1 MNEITSGKKI
11 RNSATS
17 EGHPPEKKQKTSEQ
31 RFNYFDILPDEM
43 LFKIFQYS
51 SPLQFLDLQLTCK
64 RFHSHRESFFTWVA
78 NVWKIQND
86 DKIIQNF
93 YKKIFS
99 TKKNI
104 PQNFSINTLTP
115 QIQLPPIQNPTIQ
128 NGPTQLPP
136 MQILPNDNQT
146 FCAPPASALP
156 NIAPIDKVNALT
168 PIPMVFNLYQEQID
182 RDTVIVAN
190 EIAKQLG
197 IDTFS
202 TAEKARDYLNASEN
216 KNLLVTIQ
224 ELHLMEKDL
233 RYLPTEISK
242 LTALQKLNL
251 GNNLLTELPLEIAEF
266 TALRELYIENN
277 KLTDLPPGF
286 SQLVTLESLSLENN
300 KLRALPADFGNLIA
314 LEELILNG
322 NPQLKELPS
331 SFDNL
336 TALQELYID
345 KNLEQIL
352 PQQMIE
358 RQNPDNFTIEFY

>member
-1 MNEITSGKKI
+1 MNAITSDKRSRG
-11 RNSATS
+11 SETP
-17 EGHPPEKKQKTSEQ
+17 EGHPVEKKQKTSEQ
-31 RFNYFDILPDEM
+31 RFNDFDILPDEM
-43 LFKIFQYS
+43 LYKIFKYFS
-51 SPLQFLDLQLTCK
+51 LSQFQSVQLTYR
-64 RFHSHRESFFTWVA
+64 RFYSHRESFFKWVA
-78 NVWKIQND
+78 KKWKIQND
-86 DKIIQNF
+86 DEIIQNF

-115 QIQLPPIQNPTIQ
+115 QIQLPPIQNTIQ
-128 NGPTQLPP
+128 NGPNQLPP
-136 MQILPNDNQT
+136 IQTLPIDNQA
-146 FCAPPASALP
+146 FYAPIAPVFS
-156 NIAPIDKVNALT
+156 NIAPIDKVNT
-168 PIPMVFNLYQEQID
+168 QTSIPMMFNLYQEQID

-190 EIAKQLG
+190 KIAKKLG

-202 TAEKARDYLNASEN
+202 TAEKAQDYLNAPEN

-224 ELHLMEKDL
+224 ELNLMEKDL
-233 RYLPTEISK
+233 RYLTPEISK

-251 GNNLLTELPLEIAEF
+251 DNNLLTELPPEIAKL

-277 KLTDLPPGF
+277 NLEELPPGF
-286 SQLVTLESLSLENN
+286 SQLVTLGSLSLENN

-314 LEELILNG
+314 LEELFLND
-322 NPQLKELPS
+322 NPLLTELPL

-336 TALQELYID
+336 TALQELHID